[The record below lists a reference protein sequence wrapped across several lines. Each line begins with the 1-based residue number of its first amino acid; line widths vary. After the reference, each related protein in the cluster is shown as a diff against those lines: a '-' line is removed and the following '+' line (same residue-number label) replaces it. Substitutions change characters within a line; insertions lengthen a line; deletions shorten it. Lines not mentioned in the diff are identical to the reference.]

1 MHQEIEKKNTAIDL
15 LKNYDGINT
24 YLLALKRDIITYKK
38 VDKLT
43 DFNVD
48 YILKNINYQIKDI
61 NKIVRV
67 IDWYGDELKDKWETD
82 FRIEKVLIKKLLGET
97 DKFYH
102 CFIQYRKNVEPSY
115 AFLKKNGII
124 GNFLLEDY
132 HNISIDFDRY
142 DKLSMSRTPDKPRK
156 IKNHQKEAVQ
166 FLISRKKCILADD
179 MGLGKMEPVSSLI
192 PTPEGFKKMGDIK
205 VGDYIFGNDGKP
217 HKVLKIFP
225 HKNKEIYRVNFS
237 DNTFAECG
245 LEHLWVVRD
254 SNMRI
259 RNKGWKIMSLKEI
272 IDSGISYKDEKRK
285 EKGLNPRSKYEIPIT
300 EAVEYTEKQYF
311 IHPYILGYCIGDGNM
326 CGSSINISIPDFEK
340 ESVSRL
346 FSYLNESYMLNEDR
360 STNCPRYR
368 IIKRNKDGKNEYL
381 QEIRKLGL
389 NVKGNYKFIPEFY
402 KLGSIRQRLDL
413 LRGLM
418 DSDGTIQKG
427 NKIIFNTVSETLAN
441 DIKELVFSLGGI
453 ARIHSYD
460 RRKQGKNIEYYVN
473 IQIKENPFYLTRKAE
488 KYNPTFKKYCTKH
501 IVSAEY
507 VRNEDAQCIY
517 VDSEEHTYLTG
528 KSYIVTHNTTSLTVA
543 SIEGNFDAILII
555 CPASLKS
562 NWLNELTNY
571 VSEKDI
577 SIIGGVN
584 EMKKNEIEKYLGYGE
599 GKSGKNLN
607 ELKEEAKERGKW
619 TDNRYVIINFDILDD
634 VYKVSRA
641 KTKEGIEKAME
652 NSPMLKFLLNKK
664 SLIIIDEA
672 HKLSNNTSDRYK
684 IIKDLINKSNPHSIY
699 LSTGTPITNDPANY
713 FNLLSLLNDPLTIDR
728 EFYYMR
734 YCDAFKMPINEQ
746 QKQKKQQLT
755 QEFLNSHNKNTW
767 YDLTVEEKKSLND
780 IINKRVIQKIIPKG
794 GKNLEELKMQTAHV
808 YLRRTKDD
816 IGDLPP
822 KYIHER
828 VFELNKEQMAE
839 YKKLWD
845 EYEAAKL
852 EEDSSKELNK
862 ELIEGGIY
870 RKYLSNQMVP
880 NTIKLAEK
888 CLAKGEKIVI
898 ACCYDDELYTL
909 RDYFKDKCVIYNGK
923 MSLKEKDEAIKKFNS
938 DPNVMIF
945 IGNIIAAGVGITLT
959 SSRVVIFNNFSYV
972 PGDNSQFQDRVH
984 RIGQTRDVHIFY
996 QFFKDTQ
1003 YEKMWNT
1010 VLSKSLII
1018 NQVIKKE
1025 DEK

>member
-48 YILKNINYQIKDI
+48 YILKNINYQIKDV
-61 NKIVRV
+61 NKIVHV
-67 IDWYGDELKDKWETD
+67 TDWYGDELKDKWETD

-142 DKLSMSRTPDKPRK
+142 DRLSMSRTPDKPRK

-179 MGLGKMEPVSSLI
+179 MGM
-192 PTPEGFKKMGDIK
+192 
-205 VGDYIFGNDGKP
+205 
-217 HKVLKIFP
+217 
-225 HKNKEIYRVNFS
+225 
-237 DNTFAECG
+237 
-245 LEHLWVVRD
+245 
-254 SNMRI
+254 
-259 RNKGWKIMSLKEI
+259 
-272 IDSGISYKDEKRK
+272 
-285 EKGLNPRSKYEIPIT
+285 
-300 EAVEYTEKQYF
+300 
-311 IHPYILGYCIGDGNM
+311 
-326 CGSSINISIPDFEK
+326 
-340 ESVSRL
+340 
-346 FSYLNESYMLNEDR
+346 
-360 STNCPRYR
+360 
-368 IIKRNKDGKNEYL
+368 
-381 QEIRKLGL
+381 
-389 NVKGNYKFIPEFY
+389 
-402 KLGSIRQRLDL
+402 
-413 LRGLM
+413 
-418 DSDGTIQKG
+418 
-427 NKIIFNTVSETLAN
+427 
-441 DIKELVFSLGGI
+441 
-453 ARIHSYD
+453 
-460 RRKQGKNIEYYVN
+460 
-473 IQIKENPFYLTRKAE
+473 
-488 KYNPTFKKYCTKH
+488 
-501 IVSAEY
+501 
-507 VRNEDAQCIY
+507 
-517 VDSEEHTYLTG
+517 G
-528 KSYIVTHNTTSLTVA
+528 KSTSLTVA

-562 NWLNELTNY
+562 NWFNELTNY

-641 KTKEGIEKAME
+641 KTKEGIEKAVE

-794 GKNLEELKMQTAHV
+794 GKNLEELKMQTAHI

-839 YKKLWD
+839 YTKLWD

-862 ELIEGGIY
+862 ELIEGGLY

-888 CLAKGEKIVI
+888 CLARGEKIVI

>member
-142 DKLSMSRTPDKPRK
+142 DRLSMSRTPDKPRK

-179 MGLGKMEPVSSLI
+179 MGM
-192 PTPEGFKKMGDIK
+192 
-205 VGDYIFGNDGKP
+205 
-217 HKVLKIFP
+217 
-225 HKNKEIYRVNFS
+225 
-237 DNTFAECG
+237 
-245 LEHLWVVRD
+245 
-254 SNMRI
+254 
-259 RNKGWKIMSLKEI
+259 
-272 IDSGISYKDEKRK
+272 
-285 EKGLNPRSKYEIPIT
+285 
-300 EAVEYTEKQYF
+300 
-311 IHPYILGYCIGDGNM
+311 
-326 CGSSINISIPDFEK
+326 
-340 ESVSRL
+340 
-346 FSYLNESYMLNEDR
+346 
-360 STNCPRYR
+360 
-368 IIKRNKDGKNEYL
+368 
-381 QEIRKLGL
+381 
-389 NVKGNYKFIPEFY
+389 
-402 KLGSIRQRLDL
+402 
-413 LRGLM
+413 
-418 DSDGTIQKG
+418 
-427 NKIIFNTVSETLAN
+427 
-441 DIKELVFSLGGI
+441 
-453 ARIHSYD
+453 
-460 RRKQGKNIEYYVN
+460 
-473 IQIKENPFYLTRKAE
+473 
-488 KYNPTFKKYCTKH
+488 
-501 IVSAEY
+501 
-507 VRNEDAQCIY
+507 
-517 VDSEEHTYLTG
+517 G
-528 KSYIVTHNTTSLTVA
+528 KSTSLTVA

-562 NWLNELTNY
+562 NWFNELTNY

-828 VFELNKEQMAE
+828 VFELNTEQMAE

-862 ELIEGGIY
+862 ELIEGGLY

-888 CLAKGEKIVI
+888 CLARGEKIVI

>member
-67 IDWYGDELKDKWETD
+67 IDWYGDELKDKWGTD

-179 MGLGKMEPVSSLI
+179 MGM
-192 PTPEGFKKMGDIK
+192 
-205 VGDYIFGNDGKP
+205 
-217 HKVLKIFP
+217 
-225 HKNKEIYRVNFS
+225 
-237 DNTFAECG
+237 
-245 LEHLWVVRD
+245 
-254 SNMRI
+254 
-259 RNKGWKIMSLKEI
+259 
-272 IDSGISYKDEKRK
+272 
-285 EKGLNPRSKYEIPIT
+285 
-300 EAVEYTEKQYF
+300 
-311 IHPYILGYCIGDGNM
+311 
-326 CGSSINISIPDFEK
+326 
-340 ESVSRL
+340 
-346 FSYLNESYMLNEDR
+346 
-360 STNCPRYR
+360 
-368 IIKRNKDGKNEYL
+368 
-381 QEIRKLGL
+381 
-389 NVKGNYKFIPEFY
+389 
-402 KLGSIRQRLDL
+402 
-413 LRGLM
+413 
-418 DSDGTIQKG
+418 
-427 NKIIFNTVSETLAN
+427 
-441 DIKELVFSLGGI
+441 
-453 ARIHSYD
+453 
-460 RRKQGKNIEYYVN
+460 
-473 IQIKENPFYLTRKAE
+473 
-488 KYNPTFKKYCTKH
+488 
-501 IVSAEY
+501 
-507 VRNEDAQCIY
+507 
-517 VDSEEHTYLTG
+517 G
-528 KSYIVTHNTTSLTVA
+528 KSTSLTVA

-562 NWLNELTNY
+562 NWFNELTNY

-641 KTKEGIEKAME
+641 KTKEGIEKAIE

>member
-142 DKLSMSRTPDKPRK
+142 DRLSMSRTPDKPRK

-179 MGLGKMEPVSSLI
+179 MGM
-192 PTPEGFKKMGDIK
+192 
-205 VGDYIFGNDGKP
+205 
-217 HKVLKIFP
+217 
-225 HKNKEIYRVNFS
+225 
-237 DNTFAECG
+237 
-245 LEHLWVVRD
+245 
-254 SNMRI
+254 
-259 RNKGWKIMSLKEI
+259 
-272 IDSGISYKDEKRK
+272 
-285 EKGLNPRSKYEIPIT
+285 
-300 EAVEYTEKQYF
+300 
-311 IHPYILGYCIGDGNM
+311 
-326 CGSSINISIPDFEK
+326 
-340 ESVSRL
+340 
-346 FSYLNESYMLNEDR
+346 
-360 STNCPRYR
+360 
-368 IIKRNKDGKNEYL
+368 
-381 QEIRKLGL
+381 
-389 NVKGNYKFIPEFY
+389 
-402 KLGSIRQRLDL
+402 
-413 LRGLM
+413 
-418 DSDGTIQKG
+418 
-427 NKIIFNTVSETLAN
+427 
-441 DIKELVFSLGGI
+441 
-453 ARIHSYD
+453 
-460 RRKQGKNIEYYVN
+460 
-473 IQIKENPFYLTRKAE
+473 
-488 KYNPTFKKYCTKH
+488 
-501 IVSAEY
+501 
-507 VRNEDAQCIY
+507 
-517 VDSEEHTYLTG
+517 G
-528 KSYIVTHNTTSLTVA
+528 KSTSLTVA

-562 NWLNELTNY
+562 NWFNELTNY

-641 KTKEGIEKAME
+641 KTKEGIEKAVE

-828 VFELNKEQMAE
+828 VFELNKEQMAK

-862 ELIEGGIY
+862 ELIEGGLY

-888 CLAKGEKIVI
+888 CLARGEKIVI

>member
-142 DKLSMSRTPDKPRK
+142 DRLSMSRTPDKPRK

-179 MGLGKMEPVSSLI
+179 MGM
-192 PTPEGFKKMGDIK
+192 
-205 VGDYIFGNDGKP
+205 
-217 HKVLKIFP
+217 
-225 HKNKEIYRVNFS
+225 
-237 DNTFAECG
+237 
-245 LEHLWVVRD
+245 
-254 SNMRI
+254 
-259 RNKGWKIMSLKEI
+259 
-272 IDSGISYKDEKRK
+272 
-285 EKGLNPRSKYEIPIT
+285 
-300 EAVEYTEKQYF
+300 
-311 IHPYILGYCIGDGNM
+311 
-326 CGSSINISIPDFEK
+326 
-340 ESVSRL
+340 
-346 FSYLNESYMLNEDR
+346 
-360 STNCPRYR
+360 
-368 IIKRNKDGKNEYL
+368 
-381 QEIRKLGL
+381 
-389 NVKGNYKFIPEFY
+389 
-402 KLGSIRQRLDL
+402 
-413 LRGLM
+413 
-418 DSDGTIQKG
+418 
-427 NKIIFNTVSETLAN
+427 
-441 DIKELVFSLGGI
+441 
-453 ARIHSYD
+453 
-460 RRKQGKNIEYYVN
+460 
-473 IQIKENPFYLTRKAE
+473 
-488 KYNPTFKKYCTKH
+488 
-501 IVSAEY
+501 
-507 VRNEDAQCIY
+507 
-517 VDSEEHTYLTG
+517 G
-528 KSYIVTHNTTSLTVA
+528 KSTSLTVA

-562 NWLNELTNY
+562 NWFNELTNY

-888 CLAKGEKIVI
+888 CLARGEKIVI

-1010 VLSKSLII
+1010 VLSKSVII

-1025 DEK
+1025 EEK

>member
-67 IDWYGDELKDKWETD
+67 IDWYGDELKDKWGTD

-142 DKLSMSRTPDKPRK
+142 DKLSMSRTPDNPRK

-179 MGLGKMEPVSSLI
+179 MG
-192 PTPEGFKKMGDIK
+192 
-205 VGDYIFGNDGKP
+205 
-217 HKVLKIFP
+217 
-225 HKNKEIYRVNFS
+225 
-237 DNTFAECG
+237 
-245 LEHLWVVRD
+245 
-254 SNMRI
+254 
-259 RNKGWKIMSLKEI
+259 
-272 IDSGISYKDEKRK
+272 
-285 EKGLNPRSKYEIPIT
+285 
-300 EAVEYTEKQYF
+300 
-311 IHPYILGYCIGDGNM
+311 
-326 CGSSINISIPDFEK
+326 
-340 ESVSRL
+340 
-346 FSYLNESYMLNEDR
+346 
-360 STNCPRYR
+360 
-368 IIKRNKDGKNEYL
+368 
-381 QEIRKLGL
+381 
-389 NVKGNYKFIPEFY
+389 
-402 KLGSIRQRLDL
+402 
-413 LRGLM
+413 
-418 DSDGTIQKG
+418 
-427 NKIIFNTVSETLAN
+427 
-441 DIKELVFSLGGI
+441 
-453 ARIHSYD
+453 
-460 RRKQGKNIEYYVN
+460 
-473 IQIKENPFYLTRKAE
+473 
-488 KYNPTFKKYCTKH
+488 
-501 IVSAEY
+501 
-507 VRNEDAQCIY
+507 
-517 VDSEEHTYLTG
+517 TG
-528 KSYIVTHNTTSLTVA
+528 KSTSLTVA

-562 NWLNELTNY
+562 NWFNELTNY

-794 GKNLEELKMQTAHV
+794 GKNLEELKMQTAHI

-862 ELIEGGIY
+862 ELIEGGLY

-888 CLAKGEKIVI
+888 CLARGEKIVI

>member
-48 YILKNINYQIKDI
+48 YVLKNINYQIKDI
-61 NKIVRV
+61 NKIVHV
-67 IDWYGDELKDKWETD
+67 TDWYGDELKDKWETD

-142 DKLSMSRTPDKPRK
+142 DRLSMSRTPDNPRK

-179 MGLGKMEPVSSLI
+179 MGM
-192 PTPEGFKKMGDIK
+192 
-205 VGDYIFGNDGKP
+205 
-217 HKVLKIFP
+217 
-225 HKNKEIYRVNFS
+225 
-237 DNTFAECG
+237 
-245 LEHLWVVRD
+245 
-254 SNMRI
+254 
-259 RNKGWKIMSLKEI
+259 
-272 IDSGISYKDEKRK
+272 
-285 EKGLNPRSKYEIPIT
+285 
-300 EAVEYTEKQYF
+300 
-311 IHPYILGYCIGDGNM
+311 
-326 CGSSINISIPDFEK
+326 
-340 ESVSRL
+340 
-346 FSYLNESYMLNEDR
+346 
-360 STNCPRYR
+360 
-368 IIKRNKDGKNEYL
+368 
-381 QEIRKLGL
+381 
-389 NVKGNYKFIPEFY
+389 
-402 KLGSIRQRLDL
+402 
-413 LRGLM
+413 
-418 DSDGTIQKG
+418 
-427 NKIIFNTVSETLAN
+427 
-441 DIKELVFSLGGI
+441 
-453 ARIHSYD
+453 
-460 RRKQGKNIEYYVN
+460 
-473 IQIKENPFYLTRKAE
+473 
-488 KYNPTFKKYCTKH
+488 
-501 IVSAEY
+501 
-507 VRNEDAQCIY
+507 
-517 VDSEEHTYLTG
+517 G
-528 KSYIVTHNTTSLTVA
+528 KSTSLTVA

-562 NWLNELTNY
+562 NWFNELTNY

-641 KTKEGIEKAME
+641 KTKEGIEKAVE

-862 ELIEGGIY
+862 ELIEGGLY

-888 CLAKGEKIVI
+888 CLARGEKIVI

>member
-142 DKLSMSRTPDKPRK
+142 DRLSMSRTPDKPRK

-179 MGLGKMEPVSSLI
+179 MGM
-192 PTPEGFKKMGDIK
+192 
-205 VGDYIFGNDGKP
+205 
-217 HKVLKIFP
+217 
-225 HKNKEIYRVNFS
+225 
-237 DNTFAECG
+237 
-245 LEHLWVVRD
+245 
-254 SNMRI
+254 
-259 RNKGWKIMSLKEI
+259 
-272 IDSGISYKDEKRK
+272 
-285 EKGLNPRSKYEIPIT
+285 
-300 EAVEYTEKQYF
+300 
-311 IHPYILGYCIGDGNM
+311 
-326 CGSSINISIPDFEK
+326 
-340 ESVSRL
+340 
-346 FSYLNESYMLNEDR
+346 
-360 STNCPRYR
+360 
-368 IIKRNKDGKNEYL
+368 
-381 QEIRKLGL
+381 
-389 NVKGNYKFIPEFY
+389 
-402 KLGSIRQRLDL
+402 
-413 LRGLM
+413 
-418 DSDGTIQKG
+418 
-427 NKIIFNTVSETLAN
+427 
-441 DIKELVFSLGGI
+441 
-453 ARIHSYD
+453 
-460 RRKQGKNIEYYVN
+460 
-473 IQIKENPFYLTRKAE
+473 
-488 KYNPTFKKYCTKH
+488 
-501 IVSAEY
+501 
-507 VRNEDAQCIY
+507 
-517 VDSEEHTYLTG
+517 G
-528 KSYIVTHNTTSLTVA
+528 KSTSLTVA

-562 NWLNELTNY
+562 NWFNELTNY

-641 KTKEGIEKAME
+641 KTKEGMEKAME

-794 GKNLEELKMQTAHV
+794 GKNLEELKMQTAHI

-862 ELIEGGIY
+862 ELIEGGLY

-888 CLAKGEKIVI
+888 CLARGEKIVI

>member
-24 YLLALKRDIITYKK
+24 YLLALKRDIVTYKK

-142 DKLSMSRTPDKPRK
+142 DRLSMSRTPDNPRK

-179 MGLGKMEPVSSLI
+179 MG
-192 PTPEGFKKMGDIK
+192 
-205 VGDYIFGNDGKP
+205 
-217 HKVLKIFP
+217 
-225 HKNKEIYRVNFS
+225 
-237 DNTFAECG
+237 
-245 LEHLWVVRD
+245 
-254 SNMRI
+254 
-259 RNKGWKIMSLKEI
+259 
-272 IDSGISYKDEKRK
+272 
-285 EKGLNPRSKYEIPIT
+285 
-300 EAVEYTEKQYF
+300 
-311 IHPYILGYCIGDGNM
+311 
-326 CGSSINISIPDFEK
+326 
-340 ESVSRL
+340 
-346 FSYLNESYMLNEDR
+346 
-360 STNCPRYR
+360 
-368 IIKRNKDGKNEYL
+368 
-381 QEIRKLGL
+381 
-389 NVKGNYKFIPEFY
+389 
-402 KLGSIRQRLDL
+402 
-413 LRGLM
+413 
-418 DSDGTIQKG
+418 
-427 NKIIFNTVSETLAN
+427 
-441 DIKELVFSLGGI
+441 
-453 ARIHSYD
+453 
-460 RRKQGKNIEYYVN
+460 
-473 IQIKENPFYLTRKAE
+473 
-488 KYNPTFKKYCTKH
+488 
-501 IVSAEY
+501 
-507 VRNEDAQCIY
+507 
-517 VDSEEHTYLTG
+517 TG
-528 KSYIVTHNTTSLTVA
+528 KSTSLTVA

-562 NWLNELTNY
+562 NWFNELTNY

-862 ELIEGGIY
+862 ELIEGGLY

-888 CLAKGEKIVI
+888 CLARGEKIVI

>member
-1 MHQEIEKKNTAIDL
+1 MYQEIEKKNTAIDL

-82 FRIEKVLIKKLLGET
+82 FRIEKILIKKLLGET

-142 DKLSMSRTPDKPRK
+142 DRLSMSRTPDNPRK

-179 MGLGKMEPVSSLI
+179 MGM
-192 PTPEGFKKMGDIK
+192 
-205 VGDYIFGNDGKP
+205 
-217 HKVLKIFP
+217 
-225 HKNKEIYRVNFS
+225 
-237 DNTFAECG
+237 
-245 LEHLWVVRD
+245 
-254 SNMRI
+254 
-259 RNKGWKIMSLKEI
+259 
-272 IDSGISYKDEKRK
+272 
-285 EKGLNPRSKYEIPIT
+285 
-300 EAVEYTEKQYF
+300 
-311 IHPYILGYCIGDGNM
+311 
-326 CGSSINISIPDFEK
+326 
-340 ESVSRL
+340 
-346 FSYLNESYMLNEDR
+346 
-360 STNCPRYR
+360 
-368 IIKRNKDGKNEYL
+368 
-381 QEIRKLGL
+381 
-389 NVKGNYKFIPEFY
+389 VK
-402 KLGSIRQRLDL
+402 S
-413 LRGLM
+413 
-418 DSDGTIQKG
+418 
-427 NKIIFNTVSETLAN
+427 
-441 DIKELVFSLGGI
+441 
-453 ARIHSYD
+453 
-460 RRKQGKNIEYYVN
+460 
-473 IQIKENPFYLTRKAE
+473 
-488 KYNPTFKKYCTKH
+488 
-501 IVSAEY
+501 
-507 VRNEDAQCIY
+507 
-517 VDSEEHTYLTG
+517 
-528 KSYIVTHNTTSLTVA
+528 TSLTVA

-562 NWLNELTNY
+562 NWFNELTNY

-641 KTKEGIEKAME
+641 KTKEGIEKALE

-862 ELIEGGIY
+862 ELIEGGLY

-888 CLAKGEKIVI
+888 CLARGEKIVI

-959 SSRVVIFNNFSYV
+959 SS
-972 PGDNSQFQDRVH
+972 
-984 RIGQTRDVHIFY
+984 
-996 QFFKDTQ
+996 
-1003 YEKMWNT
+1003 
-1010 VLSKSLII
+1010 
-1018 NQVIKKE
+1018 
-1025 DEK
+1025 

>member
-48 YILKNINYQIKDI
+48 YVLKNINYQIKDV
-61 NKIVRV
+61 NKLVHV
-67 IDWYGDELKDKWETD
+67 TEWYGDELKNKWETD

-132 HNISIDFDRY
+132 HKISIDFDRY
-142 DKLSMSRTPDKPRK
+142 DRLSMSRTPDKPRK

-179 MGLGKMEPVSSLI
+179 MGM
-192 PTPEGFKKMGDIK
+192 
-205 VGDYIFGNDGKP
+205 
-217 HKVLKIFP
+217 
-225 HKNKEIYRVNFS
+225 
-237 DNTFAECG
+237 
-245 LEHLWVVRD
+245 
-254 SNMRI
+254 
-259 RNKGWKIMSLKEI
+259 
-272 IDSGISYKDEKRK
+272 
-285 EKGLNPRSKYEIPIT
+285 
-300 EAVEYTEKQYF
+300 
-311 IHPYILGYCIGDGNM
+311 
-326 CGSSINISIPDFEK
+326 
-340 ESVSRL
+340 
-346 FSYLNESYMLNEDR
+346 
-360 STNCPRYR
+360 
-368 IIKRNKDGKNEYL
+368 
-381 QEIRKLGL
+381 
-389 NVKGNYKFIPEFY
+389 
-402 KLGSIRQRLDL
+402 
-413 LRGLM
+413 
-418 DSDGTIQKG
+418 
-427 NKIIFNTVSETLAN
+427 
-441 DIKELVFSLGGI
+441 
-453 ARIHSYD
+453 
-460 RRKQGKNIEYYVN
+460 
-473 IQIKENPFYLTRKAE
+473 
-488 KYNPTFKKYCTKH
+488 
-501 IVSAEY
+501 
-507 VRNEDAQCIY
+507 
-517 VDSEEHTYLTG
+517 G
-528 KSYIVTHNTTSLTVA
+528 KSTSLTVA

-562 NWLNELTNY
+562 NWFNELTNY

-619 TDNRYVIINFDILDD
+619 ADNRYVIINFDILDD

-862 ELIEGGIY
+862 ELIEGGLY

-888 CLAKGEKIVI
+888 CLARGEKIVI

-923 MSLKEKDEAIKKFNS
+923 MSLKEKDEAIKNFNS

>member
-67 IDWYGDELKDKWETD
+67 IDWYGDELKDKWKTD

-179 MGLGKMEPVSSLI
+179 MGM
-192 PTPEGFKKMGDIK
+192 
-205 VGDYIFGNDGKP
+205 
-217 HKVLKIFP
+217 
-225 HKNKEIYRVNFS
+225 
-237 DNTFAECG
+237 
-245 LEHLWVVRD
+245 
-254 SNMRI
+254 
-259 RNKGWKIMSLKEI
+259 
-272 IDSGISYKDEKRK
+272 
-285 EKGLNPRSKYEIPIT
+285 
-300 EAVEYTEKQYF
+300 
-311 IHPYILGYCIGDGNM
+311 
-326 CGSSINISIPDFEK
+326 
-340 ESVSRL
+340 
-346 FSYLNESYMLNEDR
+346 
-360 STNCPRYR
+360 
-368 IIKRNKDGKNEYL
+368 
-381 QEIRKLGL
+381 
-389 NVKGNYKFIPEFY
+389 
-402 KLGSIRQRLDL
+402 
-413 LRGLM
+413 
-418 DSDGTIQKG
+418 
-427 NKIIFNTVSETLAN
+427 
-441 DIKELVFSLGGI
+441 
-453 ARIHSYD
+453 
-460 RRKQGKNIEYYVN
+460 
-473 IQIKENPFYLTRKAE
+473 
-488 KYNPTFKKYCTKH
+488 
-501 IVSAEY
+501 
-507 VRNEDAQCIY
+507 
-517 VDSEEHTYLTG
+517 G
-528 KSYIVTHNTTSLTVA
+528 KSTSLTVA

-562 NWLNELTNY
+562 NWFNELTNY

-641 KTKEGIEKAME
+641 KTKEGIEKAVE

-862 ELIEGGIY
+862 ELIEGGLY

-888 CLAKGEKIVI
+888 CLARGEKIVI

>member
-179 MGLGKMEPVSSLI
+179 MGM
-192 PTPEGFKKMGDIK
+192 
-205 VGDYIFGNDGKP
+205 
-217 HKVLKIFP
+217 
-225 HKNKEIYRVNFS
+225 
-237 DNTFAECG
+237 
-245 LEHLWVVRD
+245 
-254 SNMRI
+254 
-259 RNKGWKIMSLKEI
+259 
-272 IDSGISYKDEKRK
+272 
-285 EKGLNPRSKYEIPIT
+285 
-300 EAVEYTEKQYF
+300 
-311 IHPYILGYCIGDGNM
+311 
-326 CGSSINISIPDFEK
+326 
-340 ESVSRL
+340 
-346 FSYLNESYMLNEDR
+346 
-360 STNCPRYR
+360 
-368 IIKRNKDGKNEYL
+368 
-381 QEIRKLGL
+381 
-389 NVKGNYKFIPEFY
+389 
-402 KLGSIRQRLDL
+402 
-413 LRGLM
+413 
-418 DSDGTIQKG
+418 
-427 NKIIFNTVSETLAN
+427 
-441 DIKELVFSLGGI
+441 
-453 ARIHSYD
+453 
-460 RRKQGKNIEYYVN
+460 
-473 IQIKENPFYLTRKAE
+473 
-488 KYNPTFKKYCTKH
+488 
-501 IVSAEY
+501 
-507 VRNEDAQCIY
+507 
-517 VDSEEHTYLTG
+517 G
-528 KSYIVTHNTTSLTVA
+528 KSTSLTVA

-562 NWLNELTNY
+562 NWFNELTNY

-794 GKNLEELKMQTAHV
+794 GKNLEELKMQTAHA

-862 ELIEGGIY
+862 ELIEGGLY

-888 CLAKGEKIVI
+888 CLARGEKIVI

>member
-48 YILKNINYQIKDI
+48 YVLKNINYQIKDI
-61 NKIVRV
+61 NKIVHV

-142 DKLSMSRTPDKPRK
+142 DRLSMSRTPDKPRK

-179 MGLGKMEPVSSLI
+179 MGM
-192 PTPEGFKKMGDIK
+192 
-205 VGDYIFGNDGKP
+205 
-217 HKVLKIFP
+217 
-225 HKNKEIYRVNFS
+225 
-237 DNTFAECG
+237 
-245 LEHLWVVRD
+245 
-254 SNMRI
+254 
-259 RNKGWKIMSLKEI
+259 
-272 IDSGISYKDEKRK
+272 
-285 EKGLNPRSKYEIPIT
+285 
-300 EAVEYTEKQYF
+300 
-311 IHPYILGYCIGDGNM
+311 
-326 CGSSINISIPDFEK
+326 
-340 ESVSRL
+340 
-346 FSYLNESYMLNEDR
+346 
-360 STNCPRYR
+360 
-368 IIKRNKDGKNEYL
+368 
-381 QEIRKLGL
+381 
-389 NVKGNYKFIPEFY
+389 
-402 KLGSIRQRLDL
+402 
-413 LRGLM
+413 
-418 DSDGTIQKG
+418 
-427 NKIIFNTVSETLAN
+427 
-441 DIKELVFSLGGI
+441 
-453 ARIHSYD
+453 
-460 RRKQGKNIEYYVN
+460 
-473 IQIKENPFYLTRKAE
+473 
-488 KYNPTFKKYCTKH
+488 
-501 IVSAEY
+501 
-507 VRNEDAQCIY
+507 
-517 VDSEEHTYLTG
+517 G
-528 KSYIVTHNTTSLTVA
+528 KSTSLTVA

-562 NWLNELTNY
+562 NWFNELTNY

-828 VFELNKEQMAE
+828 VFELSKEQMAE

-996 QFFKDTQ
+996 
-1003 YEKMWNT
+1003 
-1010 VLSKSLII
+1010 
-1018 NQVIKKE
+1018 
-1025 DEK
+1025 

>member
-48 YILKNINYQIKDI
+48 YVLKNINYQIKDI
-61 NKIVRV
+61 NKIVHV

-142 DKLSMSRTPDKPRK
+142 DRLSMSRTPDKPRK

-179 MGLGKMEPVSSLI
+179 MG
-192 PTPEGFKKMGDIK
+192 
-205 VGDYIFGNDGKP
+205 
-217 HKVLKIFP
+217 
-225 HKNKEIYRVNFS
+225 
-237 DNTFAECG
+237 
-245 LEHLWVVRD
+245 
-254 SNMRI
+254 
-259 RNKGWKIMSLKEI
+259 
-272 IDSGISYKDEKRK
+272 
-285 EKGLNPRSKYEIPIT
+285 
-300 EAVEYTEKQYF
+300 
-311 IHPYILGYCIGDGNM
+311 
-326 CGSSINISIPDFEK
+326 
-340 ESVSRL
+340 
-346 FSYLNESYMLNEDR
+346 
-360 STNCPRYR
+360 
-368 IIKRNKDGKNEYL
+368 
-381 QEIRKLGL
+381 
-389 NVKGNYKFIPEFY
+389 
-402 KLGSIRQRLDL
+402 
-413 LRGLM
+413 
-418 DSDGTIQKG
+418 
-427 NKIIFNTVSETLAN
+427 
-441 DIKELVFSLGGI
+441 
-453 ARIHSYD
+453 
-460 RRKQGKNIEYYVN
+460 
-473 IQIKENPFYLTRKAE
+473 
-488 KYNPTFKKYCTKH
+488 
-501 IVSAEY
+501 
-507 VRNEDAQCIY
+507 
-517 VDSEEHTYLTG
+517 TG
-528 KSYIVTHNTTSLTVA
+528 KSTSLTVA

-562 NWLNELTNY
+562 NWFNELTNY

-767 YDLTVEEKKSLND
+767 YDLTVEEKKSLKD

-888 CLAKGEKIVI
+888 CLARGEKIVI

-923 MSLKEKDEAIKKFNS
+923 MSLKEKDEAIKRFNN
-938 DPNVMIF
+938 DPNIMVF

-1018 NQVIKKE
+1018 NKVIKKE

>member
-24 YLLALKRDIITYKK
+24 YLLALKRDIVTYKK

-142 DKLSMSRTPDKPRK
+142 DRLSMSRTPDKPRK

-179 MGLGKMEPVSSLI
+179 MGM
-192 PTPEGFKKMGDIK
+192 
-205 VGDYIFGNDGKP
+205 
-217 HKVLKIFP
+217 
-225 HKNKEIYRVNFS
+225 
-237 DNTFAECG
+237 
-245 LEHLWVVRD
+245 
-254 SNMRI
+254 
-259 RNKGWKIMSLKEI
+259 
-272 IDSGISYKDEKRK
+272 
-285 EKGLNPRSKYEIPIT
+285 
-300 EAVEYTEKQYF
+300 
-311 IHPYILGYCIGDGNM
+311 
-326 CGSSINISIPDFEK
+326 
-340 ESVSRL
+340 
-346 FSYLNESYMLNEDR
+346 
-360 STNCPRYR
+360 
-368 IIKRNKDGKNEYL
+368 
-381 QEIRKLGL
+381 
-389 NVKGNYKFIPEFY
+389 
-402 KLGSIRQRLDL
+402 
-413 LRGLM
+413 
-418 DSDGTIQKG
+418 
-427 NKIIFNTVSETLAN
+427 
-441 DIKELVFSLGGI
+441 
-453 ARIHSYD
+453 
-460 RRKQGKNIEYYVN
+460 
-473 IQIKENPFYLTRKAE
+473 
-488 KYNPTFKKYCTKH
+488 
-501 IVSAEY
+501 
-507 VRNEDAQCIY
+507 
-517 VDSEEHTYLTG
+517 G
-528 KSYIVTHNTTSLTVA
+528 KSTSLTVA

-562 NWLNELTNY
+562 NWFNELTNY

-862 ELIEGGIY
+862 ELIEGGLY

-888 CLAKGEKIVI
+888 CLARGEKIVI

>member
-67 IDWYGDELKDKWETD
+67 TEWYGDELKEKWETG
-82 FRIEKVLIKKLLGET
+82 FRIEKVLIKKLIGET

-102 CFIQYRKNVEPSY
+102 CLIQYRKNVEPSY

-179 MGLGKMEPVSSLI
+179 MGM
-192 PTPEGFKKMGDIK
+192 
-205 VGDYIFGNDGKP
+205 
-217 HKVLKIFP
+217 
-225 HKNKEIYRVNFS
+225 
-237 DNTFAECG
+237 
-245 LEHLWVVRD
+245 
-254 SNMRI
+254 
-259 RNKGWKIMSLKEI
+259 
-272 IDSGISYKDEKRK
+272 
-285 EKGLNPRSKYEIPIT
+285 
-300 EAVEYTEKQYF
+300 
-311 IHPYILGYCIGDGNM
+311 
-326 CGSSINISIPDFEK
+326 
-340 ESVSRL
+340 
-346 FSYLNESYMLNEDR
+346 
-360 STNCPRYR
+360 
-368 IIKRNKDGKNEYL
+368 
-381 QEIRKLGL
+381 
-389 NVKGNYKFIPEFY
+389 
-402 KLGSIRQRLDL
+402 
-413 LRGLM
+413 
-418 DSDGTIQKG
+418 
-427 NKIIFNTVSETLAN
+427 
-441 DIKELVFSLGGI
+441 
-453 ARIHSYD
+453 
-460 RRKQGKNIEYYVN
+460 
-473 IQIKENPFYLTRKAE
+473 
-488 KYNPTFKKYCTKH
+488 
-501 IVSAEY
+501 
-507 VRNEDAQCIY
+507 
-517 VDSEEHTYLTG
+517 G
-528 KSYIVTHNTTSLTVA
+528 KSTSLTVA

-562 NWLNELTNY
+562 NWFNELTNY

-862 ELIEGGIY
+862 ELIEGGLY

-888 CLAKGEKIVI
+888 CLARGEKIVI

>member
-24 YLLALKRDIITYKK
+24 YLLALKRDVITYKK

-48 YILKNINYQIKDI
+48 YVLKNINYQIKDI

-67 IDWYGDELKDKWETD
+67 IDWYGDELKDKWGTD

-142 DKLSMSRTPDKPRK
+142 DRLSMSRTPDNPRK

-179 MGLGKMEPVSSLI
+179 MG
-192 PTPEGFKKMGDIK
+192 
-205 VGDYIFGNDGKP
+205 
-217 HKVLKIFP
+217 
-225 HKNKEIYRVNFS
+225 
-237 DNTFAECG
+237 
-245 LEHLWVVRD
+245 
-254 SNMRI
+254 
-259 RNKGWKIMSLKEI
+259 
-272 IDSGISYKDEKRK
+272 
-285 EKGLNPRSKYEIPIT
+285 
-300 EAVEYTEKQYF
+300 
-311 IHPYILGYCIGDGNM
+311 
-326 CGSSINISIPDFEK
+326 
-340 ESVSRL
+340 
-346 FSYLNESYMLNEDR
+346 
-360 STNCPRYR
+360 
-368 IIKRNKDGKNEYL
+368 
-381 QEIRKLGL
+381 
-389 NVKGNYKFIPEFY
+389 
-402 KLGSIRQRLDL
+402 
-413 LRGLM
+413 
-418 DSDGTIQKG
+418 
-427 NKIIFNTVSETLAN
+427 
-441 DIKELVFSLGGI
+441 
-453 ARIHSYD
+453 
-460 RRKQGKNIEYYVN
+460 
-473 IQIKENPFYLTRKAE
+473 
-488 KYNPTFKKYCTKH
+488 
-501 IVSAEY
+501 
-507 VRNEDAQCIY
+507 
-517 VDSEEHTYLTG
+517 TG
-528 KSYIVTHNTTSLTVA
+528 KSTSLTVA

-562 NWLNELTNY
+562 NWFNELTNY

-641 KTKEGIEKAME
+641 KTKEGIEKAVE

-888 CLAKGEKIVI
+888 CLARGEKIVI

-923 MSLKEKDEAIKKFNS
+923 MPLKEKDEAIKRFNN

-1018 NQVIKKE
+1018 NKVIKKE

>member
-67 IDWYGDELKDKWETD
+67 IDWYGDELKDKWGTD

-179 MGLGKMEPVSSLI
+179 MGM
-192 PTPEGFKKMGDIK
+192 
-205 VGDYIFGNDGKP
+205 
-217 HKVLKIFP
+217 
-225 HKNKEIYRVNFS
+225 
-237 DNTFAECG
+237 
-245 LEHLWVVRD
+245 
-254 SNMRI
+254 
-259 RNKGWKIMSLKEI
+259 
-272 IDSGISYKDEKRK
+272 
-285 EKGLNPRSKYEIPIT
+285 
-300 EAVEYTEKQYF
+300 
-311 IHPYILGYCIGDGNM
+311 
-326 CGSSINISIPDFEK
+326 
-340 ESVSRL
+340 
-346 FSYLNESYMLNEDR
+346 
-360 STNCPRYR
+360 
-368 IIKRNKDGKNEYL
+368 
-381 QEIRKLGL
+381 
-389 NVKGNYKFIPEFY
+389 
-402 KLGSIRQRLDL
+402 
-413 LRGLM
+413 
-418 DSDGTIQKG
+418 
-427 NKIIFNTVSETLAN
+427 
-441 DIKELVFSLGGI
+441 
-453 ARIHSYD
+453 
-460 RRKQGKNIEYYVN
+460 
-473 IQIKENPFYLTRKAE
+473 
-488 KYNPTFKKYCTKH
+488 
-501 IVSAEY
+501 
-507 VRNEDAQCIY
+507 
-517 VDSEEHTYLTG
+517 G
-528 KSYIVTHNTTSLTVA
+528 KSTSLTVA

-562 NWLNELTNY
+562 NWFNELTNY

-828 VFELNKEQMAE
+828 VFELNEEQMAE

-862 ELIEGGIY
+862 ELIEGGLY

-880 NTIKLAEK
+880 NTIKLADK
-888 CLAKGEKIVI
+888 CLARGEKIVI

>member
-15 LKNYDGINT
+15 LKYYEGINT

-67 IDWYGDELKDKWETD
+67 IDWYGDELKDKWGTD

-179 MGLGKMEPVSSLI
+179 MGM
-192 PTPEGFKKMGDIK
+192 
-205 VGDYIFGNDGKP
+205 
-217 HKVLKIFP
+217 
-225 HKNKEIYRVNFS
+225 
-237 DNTFAECG
+237 
-245 LEHLWVVRD
+245 
-254 SNMRI
+254 
-259 RNKGWKIMSLKEI
+259 
-272 IDSGISYKDEKRK
+272 
-285 EKGLNPRSKYEIPIT
+285 
-300 EAVEYTEKQYF
+300 
-311 IHPYILGYCIGDGNM
+311 
-326 CGSSINISIPDFEK
+326 
-340 ESVSRL
+340 
-346 FSYLNESYMLNEDR
+346 
-360 STNCPRYR
+360 
-368 IIKRNKDGKNEYL
+368 
-381 QEIRKLGL
+381 
-389 NVKGNYKFIPEFY
+389 
-402 KLGSIRQRLDL
+402 
-413 LRGLM
+413 
-418 DSDGTIQKG
+418 
-427 NKIIFNTVSETLAN
+427 
-441 DIKELVFSLGGI
+441 
-453 ARIHSYD
+453 
-460 RRKQGKNIEYYVN
+460 
-473 IQIKENPFYLTRKAE
+473 
-488 KYNPTFKKYCTKH
+488 
-501 IVSAEY
+501 
-507 VRNEDAQCIY
+507 
-517 VDSEEHTYLTG
+517 G
-528 KSYIVTHNTTSLTVA
+528 KSTSLTVA

-562 NWLNELTNY
+562 NWFNELTNY

-584 EMKKNEIEKYLGYGE
+584 EMKKNKIEKYLGYGE

-923 MSLKEKDEAIKKFNS
+923 MSLKEKDEAIKRFNN
-938 DPNVMIF
+938 DPNIMVF

>member
-1 MHQEIEKKNTAIDL
+1 MYQEIEKKNTAIDL

-82 FRIEKVLIKKLLGET
+82 FRIEKILIKKLLGET

-142 DKLSMSRTPDKPRK
+142 DRLSMSRTPDKPRK

-179 MGLGKMEPVSSLI
+179 MG
-192 PTPEGFKKMGDIK
+192 
-205 VGDYIFGNDGKP
+205 
-217 HKVLKIFP
+217 
-225 HKNKEIYRVNFS
+225 
-237 DNTFAECG
+237 
-245 LEHLWVVRD
+245 
-254 SNMRI
+254 
-259 RNKGWKIMSLKEI
+259 
-272 IDSGISYKDEKRK
+272 
-285 EKGLNPRSKYEIPIT
+285 
-300 EAVEYTEKQYF
+300 
-311 IHPYILGYCIGDGNM
+311 
-326 CGSSINISIPDFEK
+326 
-340 ESVSRL
+340 
-346 FSYLNESYMLNEDR
+346 
-360 STNCPRYR
+360 
-368 IIKRNKDGKNEYL
+368 
-381 QEIRKLGL
+381 
-389 NVKGNYKFIPEFY
+389 
-402 KLGSIRQRLDL
+402 
-413 LRGLM
+413 
-418 DSDGTIQKG
+418 
-427 NKIIFNTVSETLAN
+427 
-441 DIKELVFSLGGI
+441 
-453 ARIHSYD
+453 
-460 RRKQGKNIEYYVN
+460 
-473 IQIKENPFYLTRKAE
+473 
-488 KYNPTFKKYCTKH
+488 
-501 IVSAEY
+501 
-507 VRNEDAQCIY
+507 
-517 VDSEEHTYLTG
+517 TG
-528 KSYIVTHNTTSLTVA
+528 KSTSLTVA

-562 NWLNELTNY
+562 NWFNELTNY
-571 VSEKDI
+571 ISEKDI

-641 KTKEGIEKAME
+641 KTKEGIEKAVE

-767 YDLTVEEKKSLND
+767 YDLTDEEKKSLND

-852 EEDSSKELNK
+852 EENSNKELNK

>member
-48 YILKNINYQIKDI
+48 YVLKNINYQIKDI

-67 IDWYGDELKDKWETD
+67 IDWYGDELKDKWGTD

-179 MGLGKMEPVSSLI
+179 MGM
-192 PTPEGFKKMGDIK
+192 
-205 VGDYIFGNDGKP
+205 
-217 HKVLKIFP
+217 
-225 HKNKEIYRVNFS
+225 
-237 DNTFAECG
+237 
-245 LEHLWVVRD
+245 
-254 SNMRI
+254 
-259 RNKGWKIMSLKEI
+259 
-272 IDSGISYKDEKRK
+272 
-285 EKGLNPRSKYEIPIT
+285 
-300 EAVEYTEKQYF
+300 
-311 IHPYILGYCIGDGNM
+311 
-326 CGSSINISIPDFEK
+326 
-340 ESVSRL
+340 
-346 FSYLNESYMLNEDR
+346 
-360 STNCPRYR
+360 
-368 IIKRNKDGKNEYL
+368 
-381 QEIRKLGL
+381 
-389 NVKGNYKFIPEFY
+389 
-402 KLGSIRQRLDL
+402 
-413 LRGLM
+413 
-418 DSDGTIQKG
+418 
-427 NKIIFNTVSETLAN
+427 
-441 DIKELVFSLGGI
+441 
-453 ARIHSYD
+453 
-460 RRKQGKNIEYYVN
+460 
-473 IQIKENPFYLTRKAE
+473 
-488 KYNPTFKKYCTKH
+488 
-501 IVSAEY
+501 
-507 VRNEDAQCIY
+507 
-517 VDSEEHTYLTG
+517 G
-528 KSYIVTHNTTSLTVA
+528 KSTSLTVA

-562 NWLNELTNY
+562 NWFNELTNY

-794 GKNLEELKMQTAHV
+794 GKNLEELKMQTAHI

-862 ELIEGGIY
+862 ELIEGGLY

-888 CLAKGEKIVI
+888 CLARGEKIVI

>member
-179 MGLGKMEPVSSLI
+179 MG
-192 PTPEGFKKMGDIK
+192 
-205 VGDYIFGNDGKP
+205 
-217 HKVLKIFP
+217 
-225 HKNKEIYRVNFS
+225 
-237 DNTFAECG
+237 
-245 LEHLWVVRD
+245 
-254 SNMRI
+254 
-259 RNKGWKIMSLKEI
+259 
-272 IDSGISYKDEKRK
+272 
-285 EKGLNPRSKYEIPIT
+285 
-300 EAVEYTEKQYF
+300 
-311 IHPYILGYCIGDGNM
+311 
-326 CGSSINISIPDFEK
+326 
-340 ESVSRL
+340 
-346 FSYLNESYMLNEDR
+346 
-360 STNCPRYR
+360 
-368 IIKRNKDGKNEYL
+368 
-381 QEIRKLGL
+381 
-389 NVKGNYKFIPEFY
+389 
-402 KLGSIRQRLDL
+402 
-413 LRGLM
+413 
-418 DSDGTIQKG
+418 
-427 NKIIFNTVSETLAN
+427 
-441 DIKELVFSLGGI
+441 
-453 ARIHSYD
+453 
-460 RRKQGKNIEYYVN
+460 
-473 IQIKENPFYLTRKAE
+473 
-488 KYNPTFKKYCTKH
+488 
-501 IVSAEY
+501 
-507 VRNEDAQCIY
+507 
-517 VDSEEHTYLTG
+517 TG
-528 KSYIVTHNTTSLTVA
+528 KSTSLTVA
-543 SIEGNFDAILII
+543 SIEGNFDAVLII

-562 NWLNELTNY
+562 NWFNELTNY

-641 KTKEGIEKAME
+641 KTKEGIEKSVE

-794 GKNLEELKMQTAHV
+794 GKNLEELKMQTAHI

-862 ELIEGGIY
+862 ELIEGGLY

-888 CLAKGEKIVI
+888 CLARGEKIVI

>member
-67 IDWYGDELKDKWETD
+67 INWYGDELKDKWGTD

-179 MGLGKMEPVSSLI
+179 MGM
-192 PTPEGFKKMGDIK
+192 
-205 VGDYIFGNDGKP
+205 
-217 HKVLKIFP
+217 
-225 HKNKEIYRVNFS
+225 
-237 DNTFAECG
+237 
-245 LEHLWVVRD
+245 
-254 SNMRI
+254 
-259 RNKGWKIMSLKEI
+259 
-272 IDSGISYKDEKRK
+272 
-285 EKGLNPRSKYEIPIT
+285 
-300 EAVEYTEKQYF
+300 
-311 IHPYILGYCIGDGNM
+311 
-326 CGSSINISIPDFEK
+326 
-340 ESVSRL
+340 
-346 FSYLNESYMLNEDR
+346 
-360 STNCPRYR
+360 
-368 IIKRNKDGKNEYL
+368 
-381 QEIRKLGL
+381 
-389 NVKGNYKFIPEFY
+389 
-402 KLGSIRQRLDL
+402 
-413 LRGLM
+413 
-418 DSDGTIQKG
+418 
-427 NKIIFNTVSETLAN
+427 
-441 DIKELVFSLGGI
+441 
-453 ARIHSYD
+453 
-460 RRKQGKNIEYYVN
+460 
-473 IQIKENPFYLTRKAE
+473 
-488 KYNPTFKKYCTKH
+488 
-501 IVSAEY
+501 
-507 VRNEDAQCIY
+507 
-517 VDSEEHTYLTG
+517 G
-528 KSYIVTHNTTSLTVA
+528 KSTSLTVA

-562 NWLNELTNY
+562 NWFNELTNY

>member
-1 MHQEIEKKNTAIDL
+1 MHREIEKKNTAIDL

-67 IDWYGDELKDKWETD
+67 IDWYGDELKDKWGTD

-142 DKLSMSRTPDKPRK
+142 DRLSMSRTPDNPRK

-179 MGLGKMEPVSSLI
+179 MG
-192 PTPEGFKKMGDIK
+192 
-205 VGDYIFGNDGKP
+205 
-217 HKVLKIFP
+217 
-225 HKNKEIYRVNFS
+225 
-237 DNTFAECG
+237 
-245 LEHLWVVRD
+245 
-254 SNMRI
+254 
-259 RNKGWKIMSLKEI
+259 
-272 IDSGISYKDEKRK
+272 
-285 EKGLNPRSKYEIPIT
+285 
-300 EAVEYTEKQYF
+300 
-311 IHPYILGYCIGDGNM
+311 
-326 CGSSINISIPDFEK
+326 
-340 ESVSRL
+340 
-346 FSYLNESYMLNEDR
+346 
-360 STNCPRYR
+360 
-368 IIKRNKDGKNEYL
+368 
-381 QEIRKLGL
+381 
-389 NVKGNYKFIPEFY
+389 
-402 KLGSIRQRLDL
+402 
-413 LRGLM
+413 
-418 DSDGTIQKG
+418 
-427 NKIIFNTVSETLAN
+427 
-441 DIKELVFSLGGI
+441 
-453 ARIHSYD
+453 
-460 RRKQGKNIEYYVN
+460 
-473 IQIKENPFYLTRKAE
+473 
-488 KYNPTFKKYCTKH
+488 
-501 IVSAEY
+501 
-507 VRNEDAQCIY
+507 
-517 VDSEEHTYLTG
+517 TG
-528 KSYIVTHNTTSLTVA
+528 KSTSLTVA

-562 NWLNELTNY
+562 NWFNELTNY

-641 KTKEGIEKAME
+641 KTKEGIEKALE

-767 YDLTVEEKKSLND
+767 YDLTDEEKKSLND

-862 ELIEGGIY
+862 ELIEGGLY

-888 CLAKGEKIVI
+888 CLARGEKIVI

-923 MSLKEKDEAIKKFNS
+923 MSLKEKDEAIKRFNN

-1018 NQVIKKE
+1018 NKVIKKE

>member
-24 YLLALKRDIITYKK
+24 YLLALKRDIVTYKK

-48 YILKNINYQIKDI
+48 YVLKNINYQIKDV
-61 NKIVRV
+61 NKIVHV
-67 IDWYGDELKDKWETD
+67 TDWYGDELKDKWGTD

-179 MGLGKMEPVSSLI
+179 MGM
-192 PTPEGFKKMGDIK
+192 
-205 VGDYIFGNDGKP
+205 
-217 HKVLKIFP
+217 
-225 HKNKEIYRVNFS
+225 
-237 DNTFAECG
+237 
-245 LEHLWVVRD
+245 
-254 SNMRI
+254 
-259 RNKGWKIMSLKEI
+259 
-272 IDSGISYKDEKRK
+272 
-285 EKGLNPRSKYEIPIT
+285 
-300 EAVEYTEKQYF
+300 
-311 IHPYILGYCIGDGNM
+311 
-326 CGSSINISIPDFEK
+326 
-340 ESVSRL
+340 
-346 FSYLNESYMLNEDR
+346 
-360 STNCPRYR
+360 
-368 IIKRNKDGKNEYL
+368 
-381 QEIRKLGL
+381 
-389 NVKGNYKFIPEFY
+389 
-402 KLGSIRQRLDL
+402 
-413 LRGLM
+413 
-418 DSDGTIQKG
+418 
-427 NKIIFNTVSETLAN
+427 
-441 DIKELVFSLGGI
+441 
-453 ARIHSYD
+453 
-460 RRKQGKNIEYYVN
+460 
-473 IQIKENPFYLTRKAE
+473 
-488 KYNPTFKKYCTKH
+488 
-501 IVSAEY
+501 
-507 VRNEDAQCIY
+507 
-517 VDSEEHTYLTG
+517 G
-528 KSYIVTHNTTSLTVA
+528 KSTSLTVA

-562 NWLNELTNY
+562 NWFNELTNY

-822 KYIHER
+822 KYIHEH

-862 ELIEGGIY
+862 ELIEGGLY

-888 CLAKGEKIVI
+888 CLARGEKIVI

>member
-67 IDWYGDELKDKWETD
+67 IDWYGDELKDKWGTD

-142 DKLSMSRTPDKPRK
+142 DRLSMSRTPDKPRK

-179 MGLGKMEPVSSLI
+179 MG
-192 PTPEGFKKMGDIK
+192 
-205 VGDYIFGNDGKP
+205 
-217 HKVLKIFP
+217 
-225 HKNKEIYRVNFS
+225 
-237 DNTFAECG
+237 
-245 LEHLWVVRD
+245 
-254 SNMRI
+254 
-259 RNKGWKIMSLKEI
+259 
-272 IDSGISYKDEKRK
+272 
-285 EKGLNPRSKYEIPIT
+285 
-300 EAVEYTEKQYF
+300 
-311 IHPYILGYCIGDGNM
+311 
-326 CGSSINISIPDFEK
+326 
-340 ESVSRL
+340 
-346 FSYLNESYMLNEDR
+346 
-360 STNCPRYR
+360 
-368 IIKRNKDGKNEYL
+368 
-381 QEIRKLGL
+381 
-389 NVKGNYKFIPEFY
+389 
-402 KLGSIRQRLDL
+402 
-413 LRGLM
+413 
-418 DSDGTIQKG
+418 
-427 NKIIFNTVSETLAN
+427 
-441 DIKELVFSLGGI
+441 
-453 ARIHSYD
+453 
-460 RRKQGKNIEYYVN
+460 
-473 IQIKENPFYLTRKAE
+473 
-488 KYNPTFKKYCTKH
+488 
-501 IVSAEY
+501 
-507 VRNEDAQCIY
+507 
-517 VDSEEHTYLTG
+517 TG
-528 KSYIVTHNTTSLTVA
+528 KSTSLTVA
-543 SIEGNFDAILII
+543 SIEGNFDAVLII

-562 NWLNELTNY
+562 NWFNELTNY

-794 GKNLEELKMQTAHV
+794 GKNLEELKMQTAHI

-862 ELIEGGIY
+862 ELIEGGLY

-888 CLAKGEKIVI
+888 CLARGEKIVI

>member
-179 MGLGKMEPVSSLI
+179 MGM
-192 PTPEGFKKMGDIK
+192 
-205 VGDYIFGNDGKP
+205 
-217 HKVLKIFP
+217 
-225 HKNKEIYRVNFS
+225 
-237 DNTFAECG
+237 
-245 LEHLWVVRD
+245 
-254 SNMRI
+254 
-259 RNKGWKIMSLKEI
+259 
-272 IDSGISYKDEKRK
+272 
-285 EKGLNPRSKYEIPIT
+285 
-300 EAVEYTEKQYF
+300 
-311 IHPYILGYCIGDGNM
+311 
-326 CGSSINISIPDFEK
+326 
-340 ESVSRL
+340 
-346 FSYLNESYMLNEDR
+346 
-360 STNCPRYR
+360 
-368 IIKRNKDGKNEYL
+368 
-381 QEIRKLGL
+381 
-389 NVKGNYKFIPEFY
+389 
-402 KLGSIRQRLDL
+402 
-413 LRGLM
+413 
-418 DSDGTIQKG
+418 
-427 NKIIFNTVSETLAN
+427 
-441 DIKELVFSLGGI
+441 
-453 ARIHSYD
+453 
-460 RRKQGKNIEYYVN
+460 
-473 IQIKENPFYLTRKAE
+473 
-488 KYNPTFKKYCTKH
+488 
-501 IVSAEY
+501 
-507 VRNEDAQCIY
+507 
-517 VDSEEHTYLTG
+517 G
-528 KSYIVTHNTTSLTVA
+528 KSTSLTVA

-562 NWLNELTNY
+562 NWFNELTNY

-641 KTKEGIEKAME
+641 KTKEGIEKAIE

-828 VFELNKEQMAE
+828 VFELNEEQMAE

-862 ELIEGGIY
+862 ELIEGGLY

-888 CLAKGEKIVI
+888 CLARGEKIVI

>member
-142 DKLSMSRTPDKPRK
+142 DRLSMSRTPDKPRK

-179 MGLGKMEPVSSLI
+179 MG
-192 PTPEGFKKMGDIK
+192 
-205 VGDYIFGNDGKP
+205 
-217 HKVLKIFP
+217 
-225 HKNKEIYRVNFS
+225 
-237 DNTFAECG
+237 
-245 LEHLWVVRD
+245 
-254 SNMRI
+254 
-259 RNKGWKIMSLKEI
+259 
-272 IDSGISYKDEKRK
+272 
-285 EKGLNPRSKYEIPIT
+285 
-300 EAVEYTEKQYF
+300 
-311 IHPYILGYCIGDGNM
+311 
-326 CGSSINISIPDFEK
+326 
-340 ESVSRL
+340 
-346 FSYLNESYMLNEDR
+346 
-360 STNCPRYR
+360 
-368 IIKRNKDGKNEYL
+368 
-381 QEIRKLGL
+381 
-389 NVKGNYKFIPEFY
+389 
-402 KLGSIRQRLDL
+402 
-413 LRGLM
+413 
-418 DSDGTIQKG
+418 
-427 NKIIFNTVSETLAN
+427 
-441 DIKELVFSLGGI
+441 
-453 ARIHSYD
+453 
-460 RRKQGKNIEYYVN
+460 
-473 IQIKENPFYLTRKAE
+473 
-488 KYNPTFKKYCTKH
+488 
-501 IVSAEY
+501 
-507 VRNEDAQCIY
+507 
-517 VDSEEHTYLTG
+517 TG
-528 KSYIVTHNTTSLTVA
+528 KSTSLTVA

-562 NWLNELTNY
+562 NWFNELTNY
-571 VSEKDI
+571 ISEKDI

-641 KTKEGIEKAME
+641 KTKEGIEKAVE

-862 ELIEGGIY
+862 ELIEGGLY

-888 CLAKGEKIVI
+888 CLARGEKIVI

-923 MSLKEKDEAIKKFNS
+923 MSLKEKDEAIKRFNN

-1018 NQVIKKE
+1018 NKVIKKE

>member
-179 MGLGKMEPVSSLI
+179 MGM
-192 PTPEGFKKMGDIK
+192 
-205 VGDYIFGNDGKP
+205 
-217 HKVLKIFP
+217 
-225 HKNKEIYRVNFS
+225 
-237 DNTFAECG
+237 
-245 LEHLWVVRD
+245 
-254 SNMRI
+254 
-259 RNKGWKIMSLKEI
+259 
-272 IDSGISYKDEKRK
+272 
-285 EKGLNPRSKYEIPIT
+285 
-300 EAVEYTEKQYF
+300 
-311 IHPYILGYCIGDGNM
+311 
-326 CGSSINISIPDFEK
+326 
-340 ESVSRL
+340 
-346 FSYLNESYMLNEDR
+346 
-360 STNCPRYR
+360 
-368 IIKRNKDGKNEYL
+368 
-381 QEIRKLGL
+381 
-389 NVKGNYKFIPEFY
+389 
-402 KLGSIRQRLDL
+402 
-413 LRGLM
+413 
-418 DSDGTIQKG
+418 
-427 NKIIFNTVSETLAN
+427 
-441 DIKELVFSLGGI
+441 
-453 ARIHSYD
+453 
-460 RRKQGKNIEYYVN
+460 
-473 IQIKENPFYLTRKAE
+473 
-488 KYNPTFKKYCTKH
+488 
-501 IVSAEY
+501 
-507 VRNEDAQCIY
+507 
-517 VDSEEHTYLTG
+517 G
-528 KSYIVTHNTTSLTVA
+528 KSTSLTVA

-562 NWLNELTNY
+562 NWFNELTNY

-839 YKKLWD
+839 YTKLWD

-862 ELIEGGIY
+862 ELIEGGLY

-888 CLAKGEKIVI
+888 CLARGEKIVI

>member
-142 DKLSMSRTPDKPRK
+142 DRLSMSRTPDKPRK

-179 MGLGKMEPVSSLI
+179 MG
-192 PTPEGFKKMGDIK
+192 
-205 VGDYIFGNDGKP
+205 
-217 HKVLKIFP
+217 
-225 HKNKEIYRVNFS
+225 
-237 DNTFAECG
+237 
-245 LEHLWVVRD
+245 
-254 SNMRI
+254 
-259 RNKGWKIMSLKEI
+259 
-272 IDSGISYKDEKRK
+272 
-285 EKGLNPRSKYEIPIT
+285 
-300 EAVEYTEKQYF
+300 
-311 IHPYILGYCIGDGNM
+311 
-326 CGSSINISIPDFEK
+326 
-340 ESVSRL
+340 
-346 FSYLNESYMLNEDR
+346 
-360 STNCPRYR
+360 
-368 IIKRNKDGKNEYL
+368 
-381 QEIRKLGL
+381 
-389 NVKGNYKFIPEFY
+389 
-402 KLGSIRQRLDL
+402 
-413 LRGLM
+413 
-418 DSDGTIQKG
+418 
-427 NKIIFNTVSETLAN
+427 
-441 DIKELVFSLGGI
+441 
-453 ARIHSYD
+453 
-460 RRKQGKNIEYYVN
+460 
-473 IQIKENPFYLTRKAE
+473 
-488 KYNPTFKKYCTKH
+488 
-501 IVSAEY
+501 
-507 VRNEDAQCIY
+507 
-517 VDSEEHTYLTG
+517 TG
-528 KSYIVTHNTTSLTVA
+528 KSTSLTVA
-543 SIEGNFDAILII
+543 SIEGNFDAVLII

-562 NWLNELTNY
+562 NWFNELTNY
-571 VSEKDI
+571 ISEKDI

-641 KTKEGIEKAME
+641 KTKEGIEKAVE

-862 ELIEGGIY
+862 ELIEGGLY

-888 CLAKGEKIVI
+888 CLARGEKIVI

>member
-142 DKLSMSRTPDKPRK
+142 DRLSMSRTPDKPRK

-179 MGLGKMEPVSSLI
+179 MG
-192 PTPEGFKKMGDIK
+192 
-205 VGDYIFGNDGKP
+205 
-217 HKVLKIFP
+217 
-225 HKNKEIYRVNFS
+225 
-237 DNTFAECG
+237 
-245 LEHLWVVRD
+245 
-254 SNMRI
+254 
-259 RNKGWKIMSLKEI
+259 
-272 IDSGISYKDEKRK
+272 
-285 EKGLNPRSKYEIPIT
+285 
-300 EAVEYTEKQYF
+300 
-311 IHPYILGYCIGDGNM
+311 
-326 CGSSINISIPDFEK
+326 
-340 ESVSRL
+340 
-346 FSYLNESYMLNEDR
+346 
-360 STNCPRYR
+360 
-368 IIKRNKDGKNEYL
+368 
-381 QEIRKLGL
+381 
-389 NVKGNYKFIPEFY
+389 
-402 KLGSIRQRLDL
+402 
-413 LRGLM
+413 
-418 DSDGTIQKG
+418 
-427 NKIIFNTVSETLAN
+427 
-441 DIKELVFSLGGI
+441 
-453 ARIHSYD
+453 
-460 RRKQGKNIEYYVN
+460 
-473 IQIKENPFYLTRKAE
+473 
-488 KYNPTFKKYCTKH
+488 
-501 IVSAEY
+501 
-507 VRNEDAQCIY
+507 
-517 VDSEEHTYLTG
+517 TG
-528 KSYIVTHNTTSLTVA
+528 KSTSLTVA

-562 NWLNELTNY
+562 NWFNELTNY
-571 VSEKDI
+571 ISEKDI

-794 GKNLEELKMQTAHV
+794 GKNLEELKMQTAHI

-862 ELIEGGIY
+862 ELIEGGLY

>member
-142 DKLSMSRTPDKPRK
+142 DRLSMSRTPDKPRK

-179 MGLGKMEPVSSLI
+179 MGM
-192 PTPEGFKKMGDIK
+192 
-205 VGDYIFGNDGKP
+205 
-217 HKVLKIFP
+217 
-225 HKNKEIYRVNFS
+225 
-237 DNTFAECG
+237 
-245 LEHLWVVRD
+245 
-254 SNMRI
+254 
-259 RNKGWKIMSLKEI
+259 
-272 IDSGISYKDEKRK
+272 
-285 EKGLNPRSKYEIPIT
+285 
-300 EAVEYTEKQYF
+300 
-311 IHPYILGYCIGDGNM
+311 
-326 CGSSINISIPDFEK
+326 
-340 ESVSRL
+340 
-346 FSYLNESYMLNEDR
+346 
-360 STNCPRYR
+360 
-368 IIKRNKDGKNEYL
+368 
-381 QEIRKLGL
+381 
-389 NVKGNYKFIPEFY
+389 
-402 KLGSIRQRLDL
+402 
-413 LRGLM
+413 
-418 DSDGTIQKG
+418 
-427 NKIIFNTVSETLAN
+427 
-441 DIKELVFSLGGI
+441 
-453 ARIHSYD
+453 
-460 RRKQGKNIEYYVN
+460 
-473 IQIKENPFYLTRKAE
+473 
-488 KYNPTFKKYCTKH
+488 
-501 IVSAEY
+501 
-507 VRNEDAQCIY
+507 
-517 VDSEEHTYLTG
+517 G
-528 KSYIVTHNTTSLTVA
+528 KSTSLTVA

-562 NWLNELTNY
+562 NWFNELTNY

-641 KTKEGIEKAME
+641 KTKEGIEKAVE

-828 VFELNKEQMAE
+828 VFELNEEQMAE

-862 ELIEGGIY
+862 ELIEGGLY

-888 CLAKGEKIVI
+888 CLARGEKIVI

-923 MSLKEKDEAIKKFNS
+923 MSLKEKDEAIKKFNN

-1010 VLSKSLII
+1010 VISKSLII
-1018 NQVIKKE
+1018 NKVIKKE

>member
-24 YLLALKRDIITYKK
+24 YLLALKRDVITYKK

-48 YILKNINYQIKDI
+48 YVLKNINYQIKDV
-61 NKIVRV
+61 NKIVH
-67 IDWYGDELKDKWETD
+67 ITDWYGDELKDKWETD

-142 DKLSMSRTPDKPRK
+142 DRLSMSRTPDNPRK

-179 MGLGKMEPVSSLI
+179 MG
-192 PTPEGFKKMGDIK
+192 
-205 VGDYIFGNDGKP
+205 
-217 HKVLKIFP
+217 
-225 HKNKEIYRVNFS
+225 
-237 DNTFAECG
+237 
-245 LEHLWVVRD
+245 
-254 SNMRI
+254 
-259 RNKGWKIMSLKEI
+259 
-272 IDSGISYKDEKRK
+272 
-285 EKGLNPRSKYEIPIT
+285 
-300 EAVEYTEKQYF
+300 
-311 IHPYILGYCIGDGNM
+311 
-326 CGSSINISIPDFEK
+326 
-340 ESVSRL
+340 
-346 FSYLNESYMLNEDR
+346 
-360 STNCPRYR
+360 
-368 IIKRNKDGKNEYL
+368 
-381 QEIRKLGL
+381 
-389 NVKGNYKFIPEFY
+389 
-402 KLGSIRQRLDL
+402 
-413 LRGLM
+413 
-418 DSDGTIQKG
+418 
-427 NKIIFNTVSETLAN
+427 
-441 DIKELVFSLGGI
+441 
-453 ARIHSYD
+453 
-460 RRKQGKNIEYYVN
+460 
-473 IQIKENPFYLTRKAE
+473 
-488 KYNPTFKKYCTKH
+488 
-501 IVSAEY
+501 
-507 VRNEDAQCIY
+507 
-517 VDSEEHTYLTG
+517 TG
-528 KSYIVTHNTTSLTVA
+528 KSTSLTVA

-562 NWLNELTNY
+562 NWFNELTNY
-571 VSEKDI
+571 ISEKDI

-641 KTKEGIEKAME
+641 KTKEGIEKAVE

-845 EYEAAKL
+845 EYEAAKI
-852 EEDSSKELNK
+852 EEDSSKGLNK
-862 ELIEGGIY
+862 ELIEGGLY

-888 CLAKGEKIVI
+888 CLARGEKIVI

>member
-82 FRIEKVLIKKLLGET
+82 FRIEKILIKKLLGET

-142 DKLSMSRTPDKPRK
+142 DRLSMSRTPDNPRK

-179 MGLGKMEPVSSLI
+179 MG
-192 PTPEGFKKMGDIK
+192 
-205 VGDYIFGNDGKP
+205 
-217 HKVLKIFP
+217 
-225 HKNKEIYRVNFS
+225 
-237 DNTFAECG
+237 
-245 LEHLWVVRD
+245 
-254 SNMRI
+254 
-259 RNKGWKIMSLKEI
+259 
-272 IDSGISYKDEKRK
+272 
-285 EKGLNPRSKYEIPIT
+285 
-300 EAVEYTEKQYF
+300 
-311 IHPYILGYCIGDGNM
+311 
-326 CGSSINISIPDFEK
+326 
-340 ESVSRL
+340 
-346 FSYLNESYMLNEDR
+346 
-360 STNCPRYR
+360 
-368 IIKRNKDGKNEYL
+368 
-381 QEIRKLGL
+381 
-389 NVKGNYKFIPEFY
+389 
-402 KLGSIRQRLDL
+402 
-413 LRGLM
+413 
-418 DSDGTIQKG
+418 
-427 NKIIFNTVSETLAN
+427 
-441 DIKELVFSLGGI
+441 
-453 ARIHSYD
+453 
-460 RRKQGKNIEYYVN
+460 
-473 IQIKENPFYLTRKAE
+473 
-488 KYNPTFKKYCTKH
+488 
-501 IVSAEY
+501 
-507 VRNEDAQCIY
+507 
-517 VDSEEHTYLTG
+517 TG
-528 KSYIVTHNTTSLTVA
+528 KSTSLTVA

-562 NWLNELTNY
+562 NWFNELTNY
-571 VSEKDI
+571 ISEKDI

-641 KTKEGIEKAME
+641 KTKEGIEKAVE

-794 GKNLEELKMQTAHV
+794 GKNLEELKMQTAHI

-862 ELIEGGIY
+862 ELIEGGLY

>member
-142 DKLSMSRTPDKPRK
+142 DRLSMSRTPDKPRK

-179 MGLGKMEPVSSLI
+179 MGI
-192 PTPEGFKKMGDIK
+192 
-205 VGDYIFGNDGKP
+205 
-217 HKVLKIFP
+217 
-225 HKNKEIYRVNFS
+225 
-237 DNTFAECG
+237 
-245 LEHLWVVRD
+245 
-254 SNMRI
+254 
-259 RNKGWKIMSLKEI
+259 
-272 IDSGISYKDEKRK
+272 
-285 EKGLNPRSKYEIPIT
+285 
-300 EAVEYTEKQYF
+300 
-311 IHPYILGYCIGDGNM
+311 
-326 CGSSINISIPDFEK
+326 
-340 ESVSRL
+340 
-346 FSYLNESYMLNEDR
+346 
-360 STNCPRYR
+360 
-368 IIKRNKDGKNEYL
+368 
-381 QEIRKLGL
+381 
-389 NVKGNYKFIPEFY
+389 
-402 KLGSIRQRLDL
+402 
-413 LRGLM
+413 
-418 DSDGTIQKG
+418 
-427 NKIIFNTVSETLAN
+427 
-441 DIKELVFSLGGI
+441 
-453 ARIHSYD
+453 
-460 RRKQGKNIEYYVN
+460 
-473 IQIKENPFYLTRKAE
+473 
-488 KYNPTFKKYCTKH
+488 
-501 IVSAEY
+501 
-507 VRNEDAQCIY
+507 
-517 VDSEEHTYLTG
+517 G
-528 KSYIVTHNTTSLTVA
+528 KSTSLTVA

-562 NWLNELTNY
+562 NWFNELTNY

-641 KTKEGIEKAME
+641 KTKEGIEKAVE

-862 ELIEGGIY
+862 ELIEGGLY

-888 CLAKGEKIVI
+888 CLARGEKIVI